1 MHASRPRLRQ
11 GPEMSRQRGGS
22 RAAARRANAE
32 AYLFLLP
39 LLLVLVLLAAYP
51 LVDGVWTSFTSRAV
65 AKAGQFVGFEN
76 FARLAHDPVFF
87 IALRNSVVLTV
98 GVVAAKLVAG
108 LAAAALLTQN
118 FPLRNLVR
126 ALAFLP
132 WAVPGLVAVLGW
144 RWMFDDQA
152 GVLNAMLLGSGL
164 VGFPVDWLSDPEV
177 ALWSIAIASAW
188 QGLPFFIMMFVGGMM
203 TIPPELYEAAAIDG
217 AGAWSRFRNITLP
230 SILDVIAITVML
242 SSIWTFNSFHTVYI
256 LTGGGPANRTH
267 ILPTLAY
274 QYGLQRNE
282 LGQGAAV
289 LVFVMPVFIGIII
302 LLTRRML
309 REKGV
314 R

>member
-1 MHASRPRLRQ
+1 
-11 GPEMSRQRGGS
+11 MSRSGL
-22 RAAARRANAE
+22 AALRTNLE
-32 AYLFLLP
+32 AYMFLLP

-51 LVDGVWTSFTSRAV
+51 LIDGIWMSFTNRAV
-65 AKAGQFVGFEN
+65 ARPGHFIGFGN
-76 FARLAHDPVFF
+76 FSKLLDDPVFF
-87 IALRNSVVLTV
+87 IALRNSVVLTL
-98 GVVAAKLVAG
+98 GVVVVKLVAG
-108 LAAAALLTQN
+108 LAAAMLLTER

-152 GVLNAMLLGSGL
+152 GVLNAVLLRTGL
-164 VGFPVDWLSDPEV
+164 VAFPIDWLSDPDI
-177 ALWSIAIASAW
+177 ALLSIAIASAW
-188 QGLPFFIMMFVGGMM
+188 QGLPFFIMMFVGAIM

-217 AGAWSRFRNITLP
+217 AGEWSRFRNITLP
-230 SILDVIAITVML
+230 SIIDVIAITVML
-242 SSIWTFNSFHTVYI
+242 SGIWTFNSFHTVYV

-274 QYGLQRNE
+274 HYGLQRNE

-289 LVFVMPVFIGIII
+289 LVFVMPVFLGLIV